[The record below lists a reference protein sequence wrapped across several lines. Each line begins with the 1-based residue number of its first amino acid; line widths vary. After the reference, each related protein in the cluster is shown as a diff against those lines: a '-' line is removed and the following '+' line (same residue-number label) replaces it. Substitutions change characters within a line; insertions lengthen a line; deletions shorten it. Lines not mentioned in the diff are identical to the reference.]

1 MALTAWRAT
10 TVNSVRCCFACA
22 LRHVQPQRACKQI
35 AQVPPATLV
44 KGKDKKN
51 LPLNGSVDHMAK
63 RLWLRAA
70 ATAPADINWYFIYD
84 DE

>member
-1 MALTAWRAT
+1 MCNLNAHA
-10 TVNSVRCCFACA
+10 NKF
-22 LRHVQPQRACKQI
+22 
-35 AQVPPATLV
+35 AQVPPAILG

-70 ATAPADINWYFIYD
+70 ATASADSNWYFIYD